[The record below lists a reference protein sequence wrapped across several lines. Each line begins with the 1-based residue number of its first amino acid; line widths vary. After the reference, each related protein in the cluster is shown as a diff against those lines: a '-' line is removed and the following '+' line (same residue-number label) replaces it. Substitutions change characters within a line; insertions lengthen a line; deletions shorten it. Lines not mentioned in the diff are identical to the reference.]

1 MHDWTREEIE
11 DFDQLVDCQVIADV
25 TEDEVE
31 MKNGE
36 VRVFTHLRNYKEAP
50 TEEYDLDDIL

>member
-1 MHDWTREEIE
+1 
-11 DFDQLVDCQVIADV
+11 
-25 TEDEVE
+25 

-50 TEEYDLDDIL
+50 TEEDFDLEGIL